1 MNSSLLLAAST
12 PVVSS
17 CQSSA
22 PPPSSVNAVN
32 DGSLPTNIS
41 EDAQQSSGT
50 YKISTTSLIHTCSC
64 AFASVENLVMSV
76 TENGLEIKNSN
87 CFQKEKNAQLR
98 AMSIINFS
106 INWTYL
112 ESSCFYFTKCLGK
125 WLSSVWMTCLKIW
138 NFFWKGR
145 ALVIKSR
152 AVCFSPCSFTF
163 NSLRCYTMSSKI
175 HQFPFI
181 IH

>member
-1 MNSSLLLAAST
+1 LKIPSFDKKFSGVPSKNISFAATFYWNSMNSSLLLAAST

-22 PPPSSVNAVN
+22 PPPSSVNVVN

-87 CFQKEKNAQLR
+87 CFQKEKTLNCGQCR
-98 AMSIINFS
+98 
-106 INWTYL
+106 
-112 ESSCFYFTKCLGK
+112 
-125 WLSSVWMTCLKIW
+125 
-138 NFFWKGR
+138 
-145 ALVIKSR
+145 
-152 AVCFSPCSFTF
+152 
-163 NSLRCYTMSSKI
+163 
-175 HQFPFI
+175 
-181 IH
+181 